1 MELIYYLFILIIAL
15 IFSIK
20 KELIQNKNIFFIFW
34 ISLYIL
40 LSIII
45 RINLSEKSGDIYS
58 YSLAMEDGKFLITPS
73 NFYYLKEP
81 IVWYGQ
87 RILYAI
93 VQSSKLVF
101 FISDLLIGIVLFS
114 ALKIFKL
121 PQYIYFSILLFF
133 PFITGMQNI
142 YRQFYSSIFFLYTLA
157 NIWEGKAIFKIYG
170 SFLLSFL
177 SHNIAAIFLPIIF
190 IKSKRFAGKINFLL
204 AFIIGSGGLF
214 FASYTRTATSTDS
227 GGEFG
232 IAYIFLIISFS
243 ILILIVDKGII
254 KNSRRNDHKLIITLA
269 SISIISLFTLGD
281 SGSERISIFCLLIIY
296 PLLAKIIEEKVHQK
310 IVPRIAFT
318 IMGFAPALIFASTR
332 IRII

>member
-20 KELIQNKNIFFIFW
+20 KELIQNKNIFFILW

-177 SHNIAAIFLPIIF
+177 SHNYFLQFHNYFVLF
-190 IKSKRFAGKINFLL
+190 ILALL
-204 AFIIGSGGLF
+204 
-214 FASYTRTATSTDS
+214 T
-227 GGEFG
+227 
-232 IAYIFLIISFS
+232 
-243 ILILIVDKGII
+243 
-254 KNSRRNDHKLIITLA
+254 
-269 SISIISLFTLGD
+269 
-281 SGSERISIFCLLIIY
+281 
-296 PLLAKIIEEKVHQK
+296 
-310 IVPRIAFT
+310 
-318 IMGFAPALIFASTR
+318 
-332 IRII
+332 